1 MNLKTLYCSYVEDH
15 FSLRN
20 VQYLIGKGIDV
31 NSCDR
36 HRMTLLHYAAESG
49 NLDTVKY
56 LIQAGANVDSY
67 DKFGRNPLHYAAIN
81 NHSDIADFLRV
92 KKDSVNSAHEQS
104 QVSMRK
110 RLRVS
115 ELQDCTSPCSVEY
128 QHISSKRRRLKTSK
142 QSWGCKS
149 IARHKRII
157 N

>member
-1 MNLKTLYCSYVEDH
+1 MV
-15 FSLRN
+15 
-20 VQYLIGKGIDV
+20 
-31 NSCDR
+31 
-36 HRMTLLHYAAESG
+36 
-49 NLDTVKY
+49 LDTVKY

-92 KKDSVNSAHEQS
+92 QKDSVNSAHEQS

-128 QHISSKRRRLKTSK
+128 QHISSKRRRLETPLSSHGAVNLSLDTKGSLIELKNKLDRYVPGHSSDHRIPMSSLNSTAVEPMSN
-142 QSWGCKS
+142 KS
-149 IARHKRII
+149 LQGR
-157 N
+157 